1 MPLYILYS
9 ISALI
14 LFSIS
19 IILFRLNAKYSMPN
33 PKAYFFW
40 YFVIYGLLGLSL
52 PLFNHIQIIPA
63 DIKLLKFNL
72 PYAFFISIG
81 IYCFAHAVYKLDV
94 TTMGPLS
101 NFGNI
106 FTAFLAWLILGE
118 IIPQNNLLW
127 LALIIFAGVL
137 ATYDERSKL
146 KSFTNKN
153 VFIYLGWVLCLS
165 LTRIFA
171 NKGIN
176 TIGYWNF
183 TFYELFYFSIV
194 IILVF
199 LPLLSK
205 QIKVGIKP
213 VLFMIP
219 PILFEFLGLLL
230 ILRAFSFKVISPA
243 IISSIPLSSM
253 FAFAI
258 SRFNKKFLE
267 YHPLKTYLIRFI
279 GIATMT
285 AAVIKLTL
293 GK

>member
-9 ISALI
+9 ILALF
-14 LFSIS
+14 LLSIS
-19 IILFRLNAKYSMPN
+19 IIIFRLTAKYAMPN

-52 PLFNHIQIIPA
+52 PLFNHIQIIPT
-63 DIKLLKFNL
+63 DIRLLRFNI

-81 IYCFAHAVYKLDV
+81 IYCFANAIYKLDV

-101 NFGNI
+101 NLGNV
-106 FTAFLAWLILGE
+106 FTAFLAWLLLGE
-118 IIPQNNLLW
+118 IIPQKNIVW
-127 LALIIFAGVL
+127 FILIILAGML
-137 ATYDERSKL
+137 ATYNERLKL
-146 KSFTNKN
+146 KSFFNKYVYIFLTW
-153 VFIYLGWVLCLS
+153 VFCLS
-165 LTRIFA
+165 LTRIIA

-199 LPLLSK
+199 FPFLLK
-205 QIKVGIKP
+205 KIKVGVKP

-230 ILRAFSFKVISPA
+230 ILKAFSFRVISPA
-243 IISSIPLSSM
+243 IISSIPLSSI
-253 FAFAI
+253 FAFTI

-285 AAVIKLTL
+285 FAVIKLSL
-293 GK
+293 G

>member
-101 NFGNI
+101 
-106 FTAFLAWLILGE
+106 
-118 IIPQNNLLW
+118 
-127 LALIIFAGVL
+127 
-137 ATYDERSKL
+137 
-146 KSFTNKN
+146 
-153 VFIYLGWVLCLS
+153 
-165 LTRIFA
+165 
-171 NKGIN
+171 
-176 TIGYWNF
+176 
-183 TFYELFYFSIV
+183 
-194 IILVF
+194 
-199 LPLLSK
+199 
-205 QIKVGIKP
+205 
-213 VLFMIP
+213 
-219 PILFEFLGLLL
+219 
-230 ILRAFSFKVISPA
+230 
-243 IISSIPLSSM
+243 SM

-293 GK
+293 GR